1 MNIENKDLLD
11 WSLMRGGPLWKVPV
25 TDRFDLESFDL
36 EHFEKGV
43 TTKRSLITIY
53 GFKGRVYCSKS
64 GFLQFVRGSF
74 YRNKLKALPF
84 ICCMIFKHI
93 C

>member
-1 MNIENKDLLD
+1 MNIQNKDLLD

-36 EHFEKGV
+36 EYFEKGV

-53 GFKGRVYCSKS
+53 GFKGRVDCSKR